1 MIRLSRLADYGIVLM
16 TQLSVRPGVL
26 VTAPDMAL
34 VSGIPVPTASK
45 LLKVLAQAGLLES
58 HRGVKGGYALTRRA
72 EEIAVLDIIRA
83 VDGPVG
89 LTECTVEDEG
99 GCELEP
105 LCPTRTNWLRINDA
119 VIRALEGISLADM
132 TPPDISFLP
141 DGPRIGE
148 KALGKSVAAGE

>member
-16 TQLSVRPGVL
+16 TQLATRPGVL

-45 LLKVLAQAGLLES
+45 LLKTLAGAGLLDS
-58 HRGVKGGYALTRRA
+58 HRGVKGGYALTRPA
-72 EEIAVLDIIRA
+72 DEIPVLEIIRA

-99 GCELEP
+99 GCRLEA
-105 LCPTRTNWLRINDA
+105 LCPTRTNWRRINDA
-119 VIRALEGISLADM
+119 VLNALEGITLADM
-132 TPPDISFLP
+132 TVPDISFLP
-141 DGPRIGE
+141 EGPRID
-148 KALGKSVAAGE
+148 GKTVAAGE

>member
-16 TQLSVRPGVL
+16 TQLAARPGAL

-45 LLKVLAQAGLLES
+45 LLKMMAQAGLLES
-58 HRGVKGGYALTRRA
+58 QRGVKGGYALVRRP
-72 EEIAVLDIIRA
+72 EEIPVLQIIRA

-89 LTECTVEDEG
+89 LTECSMEGEG
-99 GCELEP
+99 GCDLEA
-105 LCPTRTNWLRINDA
+105 LCPTRTNWRKINDA
-119 VIRALEGISLADM
+119 VLTALEGITLADM

-141 DGPRIGE
+141 AHLATVE
-148 KALGKSVAAGE
+148 KAVAAGK